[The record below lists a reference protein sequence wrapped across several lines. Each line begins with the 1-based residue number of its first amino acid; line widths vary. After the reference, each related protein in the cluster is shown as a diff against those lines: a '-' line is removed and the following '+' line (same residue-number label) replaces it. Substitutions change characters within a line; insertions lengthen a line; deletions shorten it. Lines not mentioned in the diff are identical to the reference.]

1 MGHNCIIWNSK
12 RCFCHHQPVASWLE
26 LLDLAFFW
34 PKSCD
39 FHWLSASKVSYMA
52 AMEVKKNKSLGLDLQ
67 MEDFDVSLLDG
78 RWQWVKTW

>member
-1 MGHNCIIWNSK
+1 
-12 RCFCHHQPVASWLE
+12 
-26 LLDLAFFW
+26 
-34 PKSCD
+34 
-39 FHWLSASKVSYMA
+39 MA